1 MSESKSTTDTDKP
14 RRGKAEPSPDPATE
28 VAKYQHTETKQKRDA
43 VRARFAPLRTT
54 IAHAAN
60 GDRAALA
67 SALSQLADLHQG
79 PLDDDTAAD
88 HLREAGAALTMD
100 RVTDAQAALQAA
112 RGLLSPGLAA
122 DKVSAAL
129 DALAGSEGT
138 ADDDLD
144 AALKLI
150 DEALAEAGREPGLL

>member
-28 VAKYQHTETKQKRDA
+28 VAKYQHTEAKQKRDA
-43 VRARFAPLRTT
+43 VRARFAPLRAT

-67 SALSQLADLHQG
+67 LALTQLADLHRG

-88 HLREAGAALTMD
+88 HLREAGAALELG
-100 RVTDAQAALQAA
+100 RAGDAEAALQAA
-112 RGLLSPGLAA
+112 RGLLPAGPTT
-122 DKVSAAL
+122 DKVAAAQ
-129 DALAGSEGT
+129 DALAVGEE
-138 ADDDLD
+138 D
-144 AALKLI
+144 AALKMI
-150 DEALAEAGREPGLL
+150 DEALAEPGPHEPEQL